1 MIRDYDHGSHAW
13 GNCLNQFRDSPVF
26 ESFVKALYQP
36 MNELNKAFFDL
47 QFKRGLDTAE
57 GAQLDRIGDIVGL
70 KRTLSNAESIIFFG
84 FEEQENVKGFG
95 KARLR
100 RAFERTTGGS
110 VSLPDYEYRM
120 LLKWKIAV
128 NNGHGTAEEVIHAMR
143 MVFDTS
149 MVRAFDAGDAK
160 IQLVFNSRKTP
171 KYLLN
176 NMRSLIPKAAGI
188 GLEIVAFDG
197 ENPFGFEDQGFD
209 GFDEGVLLSEG
220 DFTK

>member
-13 GNCLNQFRDSPVF
+13 GNCLNQFRNKPVF

-36 MNELNKAFFDL
+36 MSGLHKAFFDL

-57 GAQLDRIGDIVGL
+57 GVQLDRIGDIVGL
-70 KRTLSNAESIIFFG
+70 KRTLNNAESIIFFG
-84 FEEQENVKGFG
+84 FEEQTDVKGFG
-95 KARLR
+95 QARLR
-100 RAFERTTGGS
+100 RAYERTTGGS

-128 NNGHGTAEEVIHAMR
+128 NNGHGTAEEVINAMR

-149 MVRAFDAGDAK
+149 MVRVFDAGNAK

-176 NMRSLIPKAAGI
+176 NMRSLIPKAAGVGI
-188 GLEIVAFDG
+188 EVMAFD
-197 ENPFGFEDQGFD
+197 EEHPFGFEDQGYQ
-209 GFDEGVLLSEG
+209 GFDEGVMLSESEIV
-220 DFTK
+220 K